1 MNTSQRG
8 GGRLRAG
15 VVARAWTLAMAM
27 AACCLPGAAPAA
39 DLSGLAALA
48 GTPGGGAFALRVTS
62 LRERRYLATV
72 RQQYDFSCGSAA
84 LATLLTHHYNLPVS
98 EQQAFQEMFARGDQ
112 ARIRHQGFSLLD
124 MKNFLATRGLR
135 ADGFQ
140 QPLDSLAQAGYPAI
154 VLVAEG
160 GYHHF
165 VVVKGLQPDR
175 VLLGDPAGGTRA
187 MSRAA
192 FEAVWQ
198 NHLLFVIHEA
208 PRRPRFNAVADWNAA
223 PAMRPGDVLD
233 RSSLLRVS
241 LPKLDAGDF

>member
-1 MNTSQRG
+1 MSTCDDIGRARG
-8 GGRLRAG
+8 VLAPSIRAAIA
-15 VVARAWTLAMAM
+15 VAAL
-27 AACCLPGAAPAA
+27 CLPPVAPAA
-39 DLSGLAALA
+39 ELSGLAALA
-48 GTPGGGAFALRVTS
+48 GTPGGGAFAVRVTS
-62 LRERRYLATV
+62 VRERRFLATV

-84 LATLLTHHYNLPVS
+84 VATLLTHHYNLPVS

-112 ARIRHQGFSLLD
+112 ARIRSQGFSLLD

-140 QPLDSLAQAGYPAI
+140 QPLDSLGQAGFPAI
-154 VLVAEG
+154 VLVAEA

-165 VVVKGLQPDR
+165 VVVKGLRPDR

-198 NHLLFVIHEA
+198 NRLLFVIHEA
-208 PRRPRFNAVADWNAA
+208 PHRPRFNDVADWNAA
-223 PAMRPGDVLD
+223 PVLRPGDVLE
-233 RSSLLRVS
+233 RGSLLRVT

>member
-1 MNTSQRG
+1 MRDASKCP
-8 GGRLRAG
+8 LRSLIAAG
-15 VVARAWTLAMAM
+15 CAWIALAMA
-27 AACCLPGAAPAA
+27 ALAPPGLARAA
-39 DLSGLAALA
+39 DLNALAALA
-48 GTPGGGAFALRVTS
+48 GTPGGGAFALHVTS

-84 LATLLTHHYNLPVS
+84 VATLLTHHYDLPVS

-112 ARIRHQGFSLLD
+112 ARIRRQGFSLLD
-124 MKNFLATRGLR
+124 MKNFLAARGLR

-140 QPLDSLAQAGYPAI
+140 QSLASLAQAGFPAI
-154 VLVAEG
+154 VLVADA

-165 VVVKGLQPDR
+165 VVIKGLRPDR

-187 MSRAA
+187 MSRAD

-198 NHLLFVIHEA
+198 NRLLFVIHEA
-208 PRRPRFNAVADWNAA
+208 PRRPRFNDAADWNAA
-223 PAMRPGDVLD
+223 PEMPPGDVID
-233 RSSLLRVS
+233 RSSLLRVT